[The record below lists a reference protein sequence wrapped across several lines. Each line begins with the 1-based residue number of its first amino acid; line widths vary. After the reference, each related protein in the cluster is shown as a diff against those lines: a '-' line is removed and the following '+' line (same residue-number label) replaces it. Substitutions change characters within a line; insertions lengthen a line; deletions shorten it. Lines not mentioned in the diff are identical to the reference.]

1 MTKAEAFFEGMRGK
15 RVSICG
21 IGANNTPVIHQF
33 LEAMA
38 HLGYTRE
45 ESIQLLI
52 EESKEEV

>member
-33 LEAMA
+33 LEAGA
-38 HLGYTRE
+38 HVTDG
-45 ESIQLLI
+45 
-52 EESKEEV
+52 